1 MIKDKNLLY
10 LLLVLAV
17 ILTSACQREEQTAIN
32 DTNAEK
38 EVVLSTH
45 ISNKKVNGICEDQ
58 YGQIWIGT
66 FRGLNKYDGTKY
78 HQYFCVDDSLGLPD
92 NQISSIY
99 KDSRNRL
106 WVTTVNGI
114 CFYNKKGKF
123 TRVSL
128 STPPKEINTI
138 PRSLKIRKDDYSLP
152 QVLLYINMMKRE
164 TSSLSN

>member
-17 ILTSACQREEQTAIN
+17 ILTSACQREEQTAVN

-92 NQISSIY
+92 NQISSI
-99 KDSRNRL
+99 
-106 WVTTVNGI
+106 
-114 CFYNKKGKF
+114 
-123 TRVSL
+123 
-128 STPPKEINTI
+128 
-138 PRSLKIRKDDYSLP
+138 
-152 QVLLYINMMKRE
+152 
-164 TSSLSN
+164 

>member
-17 ILTSACQREEQTAIN
+17 ILTSACQREEQTAVN

-128 STPPKEINTI
+128 STPPEGNKYYTKVFEDKKGRLFFT
-138 PRSLKIRKDDYSLP
+138 
-152 QVLLYINMMKRE
+152 
-164 TSSLSN
+164 TGSSLYLSLIHI

>member
-1 MIKDKNLLY
+1 MIKDKKLLY

-17 ILTSACQREEQTAIN
+17 ILTSACQREEQTAVN

-78 HQYFCVDDSLGLPD
+78 HQYFAWTILLDCP
-92 NQISSIY
+92 
-99 KDSRNRL
+99 
-106 WVTTVNGI
+106 TTKSVAS
-114 CFYNKKGKF
+114 
-123 TRVSL
+123 TRI
-128 STPPKEINTI
+128 PEI
-138 PRSLKIRKDDYSLP
+138 
-152 QVLLYINMMKRE
+152 VCG
-164 TSSLSN
+164 

>member
-1 MIKDKNLLY
+1 MIKDKKLLY

-17 ILTSACQREEQTAIN
+17 ILTSACQREEQTAVN

-114 CFYNKKGKF
+114 CFYNKKVNLPGCP
-123 TRVSL
+123 S
-128 STPPKEINTI
+128 PKEINII

-152 QVLLYINMMKRE
+152 QVLHYINMMKRE
-164 TSSLSN
+164 INLLSN